1 MTQGNSAVSSDDEE
15 LFQLDQQAKEIEV
28 RRQTILAARRAD
40 DLAKAKKLIEQHGFT
55 ATELGLKDRQPEGRE
70 VRKASH
76 PPKYQHP
83 ENSELQWAG
92 YKGPKPK
99 WVKDWLAVPE
109 HTLEQLLIEQS

>member
-1 MTQGNSAVSSDDEE
+1 MTQLVQDDDGLFTIEQTIAE
-15 LFQLDQQAKEIEV
+15 LEGQ
-28 RRQTILAARRAD
+28 RQTILAARRAG